1 MNTNFPLNRH
11 YKFLCFHL
19 TPEIQAMLSTNMIR
33 EIIKIAP
40 NHIVPI
46 YGVLSSVMGVYHR
59 RGEVLWVVDL
69 ACLFTLSP
77 FLQESYH
84 NPYSIIVMRQDNKVI
99 GLAVRQIGQLISYAD
114 LKPPE
119 VLIKSIPWELA
130 YCLNSEHQGKEKQ
143 LFLQLEGEKIFDL
156 LKKKQLSY

>member
-1 MNTNFPLNRH
+1 MNLSVNQH
-11 YKFLCFHL
+11 SKFLCFHL
-19 TPEIQAMLSTNMIR
+19 TPEIQGMLSTDMIS

-46 YGVLSSVMGVYHR
+46 YGVLSSVIGVYHR

-69 ACLFTLSP
+69 ACLVTLPP
-77 FLQESYH
+77 FLRENYY
-84 NPYSIIVMRQDNKVI
+84 NPYSIIVIRQDNKVI
-99 GLAVRQIGQLISYAD
+99 GLAVHQIGQLISYQD

-119 VLIKSIPWELA
+119 VVIKSIPWELA
-130 YCLNSEHQGKEKQ
+130 YCLNSEHQNQEKQ

-156 LKKKQLSY
+156 LRKKQLSH

>member
-1 MNTNFPLNRH
+1 MNFPINQH

-19 TPEIQAMLSTNMIR
+19 TPGIQAMLCTDMIR

-46 YGVLSSVMGVYHR
+46 YGVLSSVIGVYHR
-59 RGEVLWVVDL
+59 RGEILWVVDL

-77 FLQESYH
+77 FLRESYY
-84 NPYSIIVMRQDNKVI
+84 NPYNIIVIRQDNKVI
-99 GLAVRQIGQLISYAD
+99 GLAVHQIGQLINYQD

-119 VLIKSIPWELA
+119 VVIKSIPWELA
-130 YCLNSEHQGKEKQ
+130 YCLNSEHQDQKRQ
-143 LFLQLEGEKIFDL
+143 LFLHLEGEKIFDL
-156 LKKKQLSY
+156 LRKKQLSH